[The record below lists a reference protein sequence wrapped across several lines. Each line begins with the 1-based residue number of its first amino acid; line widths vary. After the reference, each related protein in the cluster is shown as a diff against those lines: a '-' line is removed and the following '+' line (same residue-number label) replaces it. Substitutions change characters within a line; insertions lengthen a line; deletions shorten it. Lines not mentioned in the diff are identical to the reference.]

1 MSKITIGQYIKQKR
15 VEKDIALSFAS
26 EKTKIHQRLLED
38 LENDSFSKLPNPI
51 YLKGFINQ
59 LSKILDLD
67 NELALKLLEADYQT
81 YLVQLNSLP
90 DKTLHQADDK
100 SLNEFLEIFNFF
112 SFLFTWKHFIW
123 ITSAGIFIF
132 VIIFAGTELTKSD
145 FTKNRYYS
153 AIMSNKLFH
162 NMVTA
167 SSTPPAKL
175 IPAPPPVIFQK
186 ISIKSINN
194 ESWIS
199 YQTDK
204 IPIKRLTLVKDKE
217 LLLEGRQIKLVIG
230 RPEAIQIISNGQEID
245 LKPFI
250 TLSGTA
256 VVILPVQTPNTIP
269 STYVVDNKNN

>member
-26 EKTKIHQRLLED
+26 EKTKIHHRLLED
-38 LENDSFSKLPNPI
+38 FENDNFSKLPNPI

-67 NELALKLLEADYQT
+67 NELALKLLEADYQS
-81 YLVQLNSLP
+81 YLVQNNTLP
-90 DKTLHQADDK
+90 DTTLLQADNK
-100 SLNEFLEIFNFF
+100 SLNDILEFFNCFT
-112 SFLFTWKHFIW
+112 FLFTWKHFIW

-132 VIIFAGTELTKSD
+132 AIIFAGTELTKSD
-145 FTKNRYYS
+145 FTKNRYYG
-153 AIMSNKLFH
+153 AIMSKKLFQ
-162 NMVTA
+162 NMVT
-167 SSTPPAKL
+167 STIPQAKIIPPPA
-175 IPAPPPVIFQK
+175 PVILQK
-186 ISIKSINN
+186 FSIKSINN

-217 LLLEGRQIKLVIG
+217 LLLEGSQIKLVIG
-230 RPEAIQIISNGQEID
+230 RPEAIQIISNGQEIN

-256 VVILPVQTPNTIP
+256 VVVLPVQAQDTVP